1 MKHQYLYSS
10 NYTTHLFYQKDVYN
24 FLLDNFDYFNSF
36 NEIIIYYDNGQN
48 LITKIL
54 NGAFAISSLNYEFKK
69 EVVPGS
75 YRLFQVADFVSTVKL
90 LEMKLNKNELSN
102 SELKFVDVYHL
113 KKNYIKG
120 VNKKILK
127 K

>member
-1 MKHQYLYSS
+1 M
-10 NYTTHLFYQKDVYN
+10 
-24 FLLDNFDYFNSF
+24 
-36 NEIIIYYDNGQN
+36 
-48 LITKIL
+48 
-54 NGAFAISSLNYEFKK
+54 SLKK

-75 YRLFQVADFVSTVKL
+75 YRLFQVADFVSAVKL
-90 LEMKLNKNELSN
+90 LEMKLIKNELSN